1 MSYASSTNFNNS
13 TKVSKTKRITRCTS
27 GIPDQILSSVF
38 KQIKITPKVPLTPSI
53 LSIKELDNKKKLFLE
68 MMGYPKGKSGKKLS
82 PLLDVEAKTPTISLV
97 DFMGNSKYSFLKKT
111 GFIDIYEQCR
121 KLKELEKIAKS
132 KNVLSSN
139 NIKHIDQIREH
150 AIRNPNLVRYN
161 EVLPLF
167 RKSKYGK
174 KQSKDRIDRI
184 QGIINKCDQ
193 LFVESRKKVGK
204 VGVETGV
211 VEVKKKVKKLSEVD
225 KISIQTEMERI
236 RF

>member
-1 MSYASSTNFNNS
+1 MNHLPSTNFSNS
-13 TKVSKTKRITRCTS
+13 AKVLKPKRIARCIS
-27 GIPDQILSSVF
+27 GIPDQMLSPIS
-38 KQIKITPKVPLTPSI
+38 KQSKNNPKVPLTPSS
-53 LSIKELDNKKKLFLE
+53 LSIKELDGKKKLFLE
-68 MMGYPKGKSGKKLS
+68 MMGYPKGRPGNQLS

-121 KLKELEKIAKS
+121 RLKELEKIAKS
-132 KNVLSSN
+132 KKVLSSN

-150 AIRNPNLVRYN
+150 AIMSPSLVRYS
-161 EVLPLF
+161 EVFPLF
-167 RKSKYGK
+167 RKNKYEK

-184 QGIINKCDQ
+184 QGIINKCDE
-193 LFVESRKKVGK
+193 LFVESRNKAKKA
-204 VGVETGV
+204 GVEAGA
-211 VEVKKKVKKLSEVD
+211 VERKKKVKKLSGID